1 MPWRARPASKECE
14 SVKKSL
20 VAFTLLASV
29 GVIAHLVSGVYG
41 QQGSAR
47 RPTVSPGAVGVVDLA
62 KVLKEYQ
69 QFQGLREQMRSRVE
83 DKEGQLQK
91 MMNEAKL
98 IRDQQTK
105 LDANSQTYRD
115 NESKLTQKLAEIETF
130 RQQTRRDLITEEATL
145 YHDVYGNVRKAVAWV
160 AEQRG
165 VSLVLRISDD
175 PISPSNPEEV
185 IKAVNRQVLYSHDS
199 LDLTDD
205 VLQVINRS
213 STAAAKPRTDTQRK

>member
-1 MPWRARPASKECE
+1 
-14 SVKKSL
+14 
-20 VAFTLLASV
+20 
-29 GVIAHLVSGVYG
+29 
-41 QQGSAR
+41 
-47 RPTVSPGAVGVVDLA
+47 
-62 KVLKEYQ
+62 
-69 QFQGLREQMRSRVE
+69 MRSRVE

-145 YHDVYGNVRKAVAWV
+145 YHDVYGNVRQAVAWV

-165 VSLVLRISDD
+165 VTLVLRIFDD